1 MIGHITDI
9 GNYRSINED
18 YVNSYI
24 CDEFSIFVVAD
35 GMGGHNAGEIAS
47 KMAVE
52 GIIDFVKLNYNN
64 YDKEKLLTDAIVDIN
79 YKIFKYSLDNEA
91 LQGMGTTI
99 IAAIKFN
106 NKIQIA
112 NVGDS
117 SCFAISKD
125 TIVKVTKDHSLVQEL
140 LDCGSITEEQA
151 RVHPRKNIITRAV
164 GTNVKIDVDIYNI
177 ENNQY
182 EYFIL
187 CTDGLT
193 NDVTKTEIL
202 NFIKNSS
209 NLQVVC
215 ENLVTQAKSVGGKD
229 NITVLIFKGEF

>member
-1 MIGHITDI
+1 MIGQITDI

-24 CDEFSIFVVAD
+24 SDEFSVFVVAD

-64 YDKEKLLTDAIVDIN
+64 YDKEKLLTDAISDIN
-79 YKIFKYSLDNEA
+79 YKIYKYSLNSEA

-99 IAAIKFN
+99 IAAIKFGDT
-106 NKIQIA
+106 IQIA

-117 SCFAISKD
+117 SCFAVNKD
-125 TIVKVTKDHSLVQEL
+125 GIVKLTKDHSLVQEL

-164 GTNVKIDVDIYNI
+164 GTNVKINVDVYNI

-209 NLQVVC
+209 DLQVVC
-215 ENLVTQAKSVGGKD
+215 ENLVAQAKSVGGKD